1 MVRVHSPSLV
11 WKFPTPVG
19 RTLQDESVLAIVVIA
34 VYSYLNAKTK
44 MQVEPLGPYVTY
56 PNFEAEGF
64 STAVTNDLLYQSGTD
79 AHAPLMRSYSHG
91 NYVPIWSE
99 HNVAVYLITHGYKK
113 GVWVLQR
120 EKP

>member
-1 MVRVHSPSLV
+1 MSERRKILKNVFLLIS
-11 WKFPTPVG
+11 
-19 RTLQDESVLAIVVIA
+19 I
-34 VYSYLNAKTK
+34 KTK
-44 MQVEPLGPYVTY
+44 IQVKPLGPYVTY
-56 PNFEAEGF
+56 PNFEAEGA

-99 HNVAVYLITHGYKK
+99 HNVAVYLITNSYKK

-120 EKP
+120 EEP